1 MRIPKPKEDLE
12 LPKVTPVD
20 LWPQGPSLLK
30 REIQYQQRGSRGV
43 GEGWAL
49 TYFSLVDHELSIGQR
64 HKHLVIQIPRQGK
77 GVIKGFKKPKE
88 ITWAQGIADG
98 MAMVPETPP
107 PPTPCSLGDGH
118 LSLRRGSDLHK
129 DMMCERHG

>member
-1 MRIPKPKEDLE
+1 MRTAKPREDLGVTQTCG
-12 LPKVTPVD
+12 PKAPAC
-20 LWPQGPSLLK
+20 
-30 REIQYQQRGSRGV
+30 SRGKSNTSKGLRGE

-88 ITWAQGIADG
+88 ITWAQGLTDV
-98 MAMVPETPP
+98 MAMVPERPP
-107 PPTPCSLGDGH
+107 PPTPRSLGGGH

-129 DMMCERHG
+129 DTVCERHS